1 RPPIPELIRPPIPIL
16 SRPWIPELF
25 RPGCRALLAQEFDVG
40 FCWRSILLRGS
51 FGLFAAAFI
60 RFPFPARGSGVCAG
74 PFFAMGAFLAHAFA
88 FELDPVRVMDDA
100 VEDGVGIGGVADE
113 IVPFLDGRLAGDDG
127 GAAAIALLDE
137 FEEGVAGRGVEN
149 LQTKIVEDEHLG
161 ADQRPN
167 APCLGHYRTPRS
179 ISLVSAAPFS
189 PRCWSTSRLRRSR
202 AGSAACAA
210 LVSSSALP
218 KPTATTSPAPE
229 EPSSLP
235 PLTSLSTASFP
246 HSPDAIRAQSDK
258 IWLVRD

>member
-1 RPPIPELIRPPIPIL
+1 MLLCRVCTRWRHCSSDGSWEPCRAAFSTSILTTTSTNSPSDLTAAVPKLAACYSIASPSRPWPSSRCHTASSSAATTSNPKNHYPWGHMCEVHTHFPELIRPPIPIL

-137 FEEGVAGRGVEN
+137 FEEVVAGRGVEN

-161 ADQRPN
+161 A
-167 APCLGHYRTPRS
+167 
-179 ISLVSAAPFS
+179 
-189 PRCWSTSRLRRSR
+189 
-202 AGSAACAA
+202 
-210 LVSSSALP
+210 
-218 KPTATTSPAPE
+218 
-229 EPSSLP
+229 
-235 PLTSLSTASFP
+235 
-246 HSPDAIRAQSDK
+246 
-258 IWLVRD
+258 